1 MANVRLPGSGELT
14 RAQLPERTN
23 TNPRVRHPL
32 LTMDASTRRRALAWL
47 GSEVVGEDF
56 SVHAA
61 IASAGG
67 LPGVDAGWLGYS
79 SRSALLYNTVSSN
92 QSFFEAVKPALVPY
106 ELTEGYKHK
115 FVRRV
120 EYLSAVGGLRLPKTP
135 TKGARP
141 LYDEFRHSGQAF
153 TDMFRFNVN
162 VFDNKLYSYI
172 ENKLTAEL
180 RMPGIPWKVSPGF
193 CTKDLAL
200 AALLTIGHDLSTV
213 EMPAVTGFI
222 GKSTNKKHTDMV
234 VEALYQNAALQADVR
249 LQFPDFREQAD
260 LSALVPDLP
269 GCFGNIDGILN
280 RLDKVHSLGEE
291 NKVGRKKGA
300 YSALVSQAVFTPYG
314 RCLLWAPG
322 ANCNIGDK
330 AHTEELMLYRLADKF
345 APGKWLVGDEGYPG
359 LLPFI
364 RIPYT
369 EQEIAG
375 FPDGMF
381 FDGREHT
388 REEAVAYA
396 LLDNKRMS
404 RHRIPSE
411 NGFRRVRNTFLIMK
425 NGWRRDEEQ
434 FPTYSTVC
442 FLLYNAL
449 CEWGVQEYP
458 RELSWFEEPAD
469 RWCVDIKQVNNRVR
483 RMMGLQQKNRFINK
497 CNSGSET
504 R

>member
-1 MANVRLPGSGELT
+1 MANVRRLPGSGELT

-23 TNPRVRHPL
+23 TNPRARHPL
-32 LTMDASTRRRALAWL
+32 LTMDASTRRRAFAWL

-200 AALLTIGHDLSTV
+200 AALVTIGHDLSTV

-330 AHTEELMLYRLADKF
+330 AHSPTQRSLCCTASPTSSFLEN
-345 APGKWLVGDEGYPG
+345 GWLVMRATLGCSHSSEFPTQSRKSRGFLMECFSMG
-359 LLPFI
+359 GSI
-364 RIPYT
+364 R
-369 EQEIAG
+369 E
-375 FPDGMF
+375 
-381 FDGREHT
+381 RKRWHT
-388 REEAVAYA
+388 PCLTTRGCQDTV
-396 LLDNKRMS
+396 
-404 RHRIPSE
+404 
-411 NGFRRVRNTFLIMK
+411 FRVRM
-425 NGWRRDEEQ
+425 GSD
-434 FPTYSTVC
+434 VC
-442 FLLYNAL
+442 
-449 CEWGVQEYP
+449 E
-458 RELSWFEEPAD
+458 
-469 RWCVDIKQVNNRVR
+469 I
-483 RMMGLQQKNRFINK
+483 RF
-497 CNSGSET
+497 
-504 R
+504 